1 MRVFAAVPALS
12 VLLAAASSYAQAPAA
27 PAPKPVPSTQTAPA
41 PRPQTQTP
49 ATPSKPDPAAP
60 AAQAAAAV
68 PFRAGAKWGYINVP
82 VIAAQSDE
90 GKSAGARIKA
100 LQEERQKEMGDKQK
114 ALQATQQKLETE
126 GALRNDAARAALQS
140 DVDRQ
145 QRELQRFVEDA
156 EQDIERL
163 TNQLQQEFMTKLQ
176 PAIDRVVKEKQ
187 VDFIFSNESGIVY
200 AAPDLNL
207 TMDVIRAIDSAKP
220 GTDKPAAATPQA
232 PAPTAPAGGASA
244 K

>member
-1 MRVFAAVPALS
+1 
-12 VLLAAASSYAQAPAA
+12 
-27 PAPKPVPSTQTAPA
+27 
-41 PRPQTQTP
+41 
-49 ATPSKPDPAAP
+49 
-60 AAQAAAAV
+60 
-68 PFRAGAKWGYINVP
+68 
-82 VIAAQSDE
+82 
-90 GKSAGARIKA
+90 
-100 LQEERQKEMGDKQK
+100 
-114 ALQATQQKLETE
+114 
-126 GALRNDAARAALQS
+126 
-140 DVDRQ
+140 
-145 QRELQRFVEDA
+145 
-156 EQDIERL
+156 
-163 TNQLQQEFMTKLQ
+163 MTKLQ